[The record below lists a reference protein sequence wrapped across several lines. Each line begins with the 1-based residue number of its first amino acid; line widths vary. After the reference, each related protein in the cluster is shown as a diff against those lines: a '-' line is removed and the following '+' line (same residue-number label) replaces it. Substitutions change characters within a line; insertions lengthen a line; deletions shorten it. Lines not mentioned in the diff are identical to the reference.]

1 MILKEERVGSFEA
14 SSLMT
19 KVYFLM
25 AMALMITGVTA
36 ITVASSKELALA
48 ILGNKLVFYGL
59 IFGELGL
66 VWFLGA
72 QIDRLSFPI
81 ALGSFVLY
89 SVLNGATL
97 SAIFFVYST
106 SAIGAAFMVTAGTFV
121 VMSVYGYVTK
131 QDLSAIGN
139 LLLMALVGVI
149 IATIV
154 NMFMHNAMLDSII
167 TYIGVLIFVGLI
179 AYDTQKIKN
188 RAYNMIGYGDA
199 GGKIALMGALD
210 LYLDF
215 INLFLYILKLFGR
228 KR

>member
-1 MILKEERVGSFEA
+1 MILKEERIGSFET

-25 AMALMITGVTA
+25 AMALMITGITA
-36 ITVASSKELALA
+36 ITVASSKELAMS
-48 ILGNKLVFYGL
+48 IFGNRIVFYAL

-81 ALGSFVLY
+81 AVGSFVLY

-106 SAIGAAFMVTAGTFV
+106 NAIGAAFMVTAGTFV
-121 VMSVYGYVTK
+121 VMSIYGYVTK

-154 NMFMHNAMLDSII
+154 NMFMHNEMLDSII

-188 RAYNMIGYGDA
+188 RAYNMIGYGDV
-199 GGKIALMGALD
+199 GVKIALMGALD

>member
-1 MILKEERVGSFEA
+1 MFLKEERVGSFDA
-14 SSLMT
+14 TNLMT

-25 AMALMITGVTA
+25 AMALMITGITA
-36 ITVASSKELALA
+36 IGVASSNAVASA
-48 ILGNKLVFYGL
+48 ILGNKLVFYAL

-66 VWFLGA
+66 VWYLSA
-72 QIDRLSFPI
+72 SIDKLSLP
-81 ALGSFVLY
+81 AAMGSFILY
-89 SVLNGATL
+89 SVMNGATL
-97 SAIFFVYST
+97 SVIFFVYST
-106 SAIGAAFMVTAGTFV
+106 NAIGSAFMVTAGTFV

-139 LLLMALVGVI
+139 LLLMALIGVI
-149 IATIV
+149 IATLV
-154 NMFMHNAMLDSII
+154 NMFMHNTMLDTII
-167 TYIGVLIFVGLI
+167 TYAGVLIFVGLI

-199 GGKIALMGALD
+199 AGKIAIMGALD